1 MSTPPVFYYD
11 GWSVYAYLAA
21 ERIDD
26 LIPDADWRPVL
37 VFGLQKMAGRTP
49 WVLTDERE
57 ARMAE
62 IEERVERY
70 GLPPISWP
78 TSLPQDVVGLNRAA
92 TVAKREGREKEFSR
106 AALRATYVHGQD
118 PTEPETL
125 RRLAE
130 EAGLDGDAV
139 LGQIKEQDVKDEL
152 RRTTDEAY
160 AAGVVGVPSVVI
172 DGQVFWGDDRLEEAT
187 AAAGQPAR

>member
-1 MSTPPVFYYD
+1 MEPPIFYYD
-11 GWSVYAYLAA
+11 AWSIYAYLAA

-37 VFGLQKMAGRTP
+37 VFALQKMDGRTP

-62 IEERVERY
+62 IDERAQRY
-70 GLPPISWP
+70 GLPSISWP
-78 TSLPQDVVGLNRAA
+78 SSLPQDVVGLNRAA

-106 AALRATYVHGQD
+106 AALRATYAHGQD
-118 PTEPETL
+118 ATEPDTL

-130 EAGLDGDAV
+130 ESGLDGEA
-139 LGQIKEQDVKDEL
+139 LLRQIKEQDVKDEL

-160 AAGVVGVPSVVI
+160 AAGVVGVPTTVVS
-172 DGQVFWGDDRLEEAT
+172 GQAYWGDDRLEEA
-187 AAAGQPAR
+187 AAAVGAAR